1 MKIKILAVLAV
12 VTVVIVSM
20 FMREKRE
27 DPSSLVM
34 MNVEALATGRGL
46 HLLCVLDT
54 VQWFVPM
61 TDLKYYIIIKIS

>member
-20 FMREKRE
+20 FMRERE
-27 DPSSLVM
+27 NPSSLVM
-34 MNVEALATGRGL
+34 MNVEALATGEGL